1 VIANT
6 LLMQTQMNNIN
17 VYDIAKSTWYTQST
31 SGPTPKIRVNPC
43 AVVAAAA
50 DGSSYNVYMFG
61 GQNLIPF
68 GEQIQYNDMWI
79 LSLPS
84 FTWIQVD
91 QSGQSVP
98 YGRAGATCNIWDA
111 QMVMVGGYVG
121 DQLSCDSPGI
131 YVFDLSTLKWM
142 NQFTALNAGSNNPFN
157 QQSAQLANATSPGGL
172 EGSYNYQVPD
182 AVISVIGGS
191 KTGGAT
197 ITAPIASATEGPL
210 ATGKPITYTVTNPDG
225 STATGVTGGSNN
237 MIDPGMSS
245 PNSGPRIAAI
255 VVGVVAGLLAILAG
269 YLAFCAYIY
278 RKQVQLYKRHAEL
291 LQAQQDNNQNSLAG
305 AGAGAGLLAAA
316 AKSSSEKSPSHHRFS
331 SSNHGGLGRN
341 SEIGSVHSTSVVGAD
356 GADLAPV
363 TTAGGYTSLLPAGA
377 GRAAGMNVNT
387 SYNNKRRDSADS
399 GVEDL
404 LAYHEPTFVGVMLH
418 PRRSLR
424 IVNRD

>member
-1 VIANT
+1 
-6 LLMQTQMNNIN
+6 MNNIN

-91 QSGQSVP
+91 QTGQSVP

-142 NQFTALNAGSNNPFN
+142 NQYTALNAGSNNPFN

-182 AVISVIGGS
+182 AVISVIGGT

-237 MIDPGMSS
+237 MNDPSISS
-245 PNSGPRIAAI
+245 GNSGPRIAAI
-255 VVGVVAGLLAILAG
+255 VVGVVAGLLLILAG

-278 RKQVQLYKRHAEL
+278 RKQVHLYKRHAEL
-291 LQAQQDNNQNSLAG
+291 LQAQQDNHHQNSLAG
-305 AGAGAGLLAAA
+305 AGAGLLA

-331 SSNHGGLGRN
+331 SSNHGGGGLGRN
-341 SEIGSVHSTSVVGAD
+341 SEIGSVHSTSVVGGEGGD
-356 GADLAPV
+356 TLGPMN

-377 GRAAGMNVNT
+377 GGAGMNTNLNMNRDT

-404 LAYHEPTFVGVMLH
+404 LAYQEPTFVGVMLH

>member
-1 VIANT
+1 
-6 LLMQTQMNNIN
+6 MNNIN

-50 DGSSYNVYMFG
+50 DGSSYNIYMFG
-61 GQNLIPF
+61 GQNLIPY

-157 QQSAQLANATSPGGL
+157 QQSAQLANATNPGGL

-182 AVISVIGGS
+182 AVISVIGGT

-197 ITAPIASATEGPL
+197 ITAPIAAATEGPL

-225 STATGVTGGSNN
+225 STATGVSGAGSTTSNA
-237 MIDPGMSS
+237 SS
-245 PNSGPRIAAI
+245 SSSNGPRTAAI
-255 VVGVVAGLLAILAG
+255 AVGIVAGLLLILAA

-291 LQAQQDNNQNSLAG
+291 LQAQQDNHYQQTGLGAGAAAG
-305 AGAGAGLLAAA
+305 AGGLL

-331 SSNHGGLGRN
+331 SSNHGGGVGHS
-341 SEIGSVHSTSVVGAD
+341 SEIGSFHSVNGGD
-356 GADLAPV
+356 GGDLVPV
-363 TTAGGYTSLLPAGA
+363 TTAGGYTSLLPATGGA
-377 GRAAGMNVNT
+377 ATTTAT
-387 SYNNKRRDSADS
+387 KRRNSEDS
-399 GVEDL
+399 GVDDIL
-404 LAYHEPTFVGVMLH
+404 SYHEPTFVGVMLH